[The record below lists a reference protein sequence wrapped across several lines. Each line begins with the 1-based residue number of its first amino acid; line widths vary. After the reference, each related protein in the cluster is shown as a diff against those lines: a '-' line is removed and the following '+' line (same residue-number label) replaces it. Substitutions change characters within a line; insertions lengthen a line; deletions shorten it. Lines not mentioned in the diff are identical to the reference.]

1 MKVPKIFVPEKN
13 LEKNLEKILSK
24 KFYMLNKERN
34 KVMMYSLNGE
44 LLGSTMIGQC
54 MDSLEM
60 FTFHNKKML
69 TAKFGDSNTQDNNRA
84 IFDER
89 LNHLILTTSYPN
101 QAYCVF
107 ERKNGRDLLM
117 LNTAAQRTKGT
128 KITYYDLDGTKL
140 DDFYYEL
147 HDVLTNKAFV
157 IRTNEQN
164 YLALCFNHHTLLIH
178 EDLHTMLKL
187 KTVRD
192 VNDVHIVNLKGDER
206 VIALCFKDDGPS
218 YQVLRIFDNK
228 LKLLEELNTKDFKN
242 VLPTDDPWHDQ
253 LLSFKT
259 HRFGSQDYFFAT
271 IERKSQSNRTD
282 LKVLNTDFKEVFQSE
297 DIVKD
302 YVRIEK
308 FNSKDYFFILANRRG
323 TTMIEVYDEM
333 FELKDTIAIPSS
345 GLLRKYEIL
354 NFNNTDYLAYVKN
367 GCLNLYSGDFPHN
380 QIFCNIE
387 GPNKSIPIF
396 DTNNGLEKIIPFNHK
411 GNDFLALEYGH
422 GDGIYIYDENL
433 NLVKEFSGRDL
444 CVA

>member
-1 MKVPKIFVPEKN
+1 MKIPKTFVPEKN
-13 LEKNLEKILSK
+13 TEKSLENILSK
-24 KFYMLNKERN
+24 KFYMLNKEGS
-34 KVMMYSLNGE
+34 KVMTYSPNGE

-60 FTFHNKKML
+60 FTSCNKKML
-69 TAKFGDSNTQDNNRA
+69 TTKFGDSNTQDNNRA

-128 KITYYDLDGTKL
+128 KITYYEPDGTKL

-187 KTVRD
+187 KTVNN
-192 VNDVHIVNLKGDER
+192 VNDIHTVNIKGDER

-218 YQVLRIFDNK
+218 YQVLRIFNNN
-228 LKLLEELNTKDFKN
+228 LKLLEELNTETFR
-242 VLPTDDPWHDQ
+242 PASPEDPWHDQ
-253 LLSFKT
+253 LLSFKPC
-259 HRFGSQDYFFAT
+259 RIGSKDYFFAAV
-271 IERKSQSNRTD
+271 ERKKEKDRID
-282 LKVLNTDFKEVFQSE
+282 LKVLNTDFEEVFQLE
-297 DIVKD
+297 DIVKRH
-302 YVRIEK
+302 YCVEK
-308 FNSKDYFFILANRRG
+308 FNGKDHIFVRLNKGGIVN
-323 TTMIEVYDEM
+323 IYDED
-333 FELKDTIAIPSS
+333 FNLKDKILVRESSLQDRYKILEFNGTSYFACVNEGYLTLHSGKIPFYGSHWTNKKVASADIKLKNINS
-345 GLLRKYEIL
+345 GLKK
-354 NFNNTDYLAYVKN
+354 V
-367 GCLNLYSGDFPHN
+367 
-380 QIFCNIE
+380 
-387 GPNKSIPIF
+387 
-396 DTNNGLEKIIPFNHK
+396 IPFDYK
-411 GNDFLALEYGH
+411 GKDFLALEYEKNRGV
-422 GDGIYIYDENL
+422 DVYDEDFRF
-433 NLVKEFSGRDL
+433 VRSFPGGDF